1 MDDYSLVEIKALCKN
16 YYYLNSISEAKL
28 DLDLALQSVL
38 IDRNES
44 EYIKLVYG
52 CGLNISQYL
61 DFADK
66 SYREYKDIDQS
77 VFAKLK
83 ALMNDEIRVF
93 SNRKRCNPFD
103 VDADLRARIRG
114 VLVEDN
120 DELMLNYLNI
130 TIDDRPM
137 VGEGNNPEVVI
148 PLANAKRSRAMELLA
163 KTKNIL
169 GDKDAIIVNNN
180 NDNNDL
186 KSLESKFDMLIS
198 IATALLNKEVAVNLD
213 GRKLNKAMEDIK
225 TRNAIQKNRGGG
237 LITA

>member
-38 IDRNES
+38 IDINES

-61 DFADK
+61 DFACK
-66 SYREYKDIDQS
+66 TYREYKDIDQS

-130 TIDDRPM
+130 TIDDRPLEEYK
-137 VGEGNNPEVVI
+137 VKRNFYKTADRSEKNQSNDAFYREYLYYNVASGDNALALAEVCV
-148 PLANAKRSRAMELLA
+148 
-163 KTKNIL
+163 
-169 GDKDAIIVNNN
+169 
-180 NDNNDL
+180 
-186 KSLESKFDMLIS
+186 
-198 IATALLNKEVAVNLD
+198 
-213 GRKLNKAMEDIK
+213 
-225 TRNAIQKNRGGG
+225 
-237 LITA
+237 